1 MNCRGVRGA
10 TTATENSEHAII
22 TATRE
27 LLERMVAVNGIQLDD
42 IASII
47 FTVTPDLNAA
57 HPARAARELG
67 WRYIPLMCVQE
78 MKVKNS
84 LHRCI
89 RILLLWNTDLP
100 ARAIHHVY
108 LRGASV
114 LRPDL
119 VKEEQ

>member
-10 TTATENSEHAII
+10 TTATENSERAII

-27 LLERMVAVNGIQLDD
+27 LLEQMVAVNGIQLDD
-42 IASII
+42 VASII
-47 FTVTPDLNAA
+47 FTVTADLDAA

-78 MKVKNS
+78 MEVVNS
-84 LHRCI
+84 LRRCI
-89 RILLLWNTDLP
+89 RVLLLWNTELP
-100 ARAIHHVY
+100 AREIHHVY

-119 VKEEQ
+119 IKEEQ